1 MCANISDRNGHV
13 GRHVLFS
20 NDHPCSSSN
29 ISITWVTSLASS
41 ISHTCA
47 ASQYMTVYIR
57 ERSRHD
63 SLHKRVLKAIL
74 LKNTTLTISDY
85 SFLSIVPFKERLNYN
100 KGVLIHQIMYIY
112 FLASFDGLIGDWQR
126 LQKCKQTVG
135 RSSARC

>member
-1 MCANISDRNGHV
+1 
-13 GRHVLFS
+13 
-20 NDHPCSSSN
+20 
-29 ISITWVTSLASS
+29 
-41 ISHTCA
+41 
-47 ASQYMTVYIR
+47 MTVYIR

-74 LKNTTLTISDY
+74 LKTTTLTISDY
-85 SFLSIVPFKERLNYN
+85 SFLSIVPLKERLNYN

-112 FLASFDGLIGDWQR
+112 LLASFDGLIRDWQR